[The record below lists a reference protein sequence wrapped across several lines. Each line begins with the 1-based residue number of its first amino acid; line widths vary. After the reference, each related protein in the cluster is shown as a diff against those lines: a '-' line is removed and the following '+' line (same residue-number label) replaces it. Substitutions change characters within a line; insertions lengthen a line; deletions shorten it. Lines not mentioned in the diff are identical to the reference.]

1 MKKLFIHSPIF
12 RLLSPM
18 FSGFII
24 YFLILLVNNNIEQ
37 LLEQFIGEELYFCV
51 ILSYTTQEFSRVL
64 IVLFKRVPK
73 LKKTLYNLIAQILL
87 SVLLCIGMVTL
98 FTQLYFTY
106 FVGYSIT
113 IEELYLFNSIYVF
126 ITLIYISLFISHQY
140 LYKINTERMTYEA
153 IAKEN
158 IEHDFVEFKRGINPN
173 LLIESFEALIVLIH
187 QNKELADDFI
197 DHLATIYRYILSSKK
212 QQLISVNE
220 EILVLEELEALF
232 NKLPYRTIN
241 LTKEIEQD
249 FLMVPGTLLYVLES
263 IVRNTIVS
271 NEIALE
277 VLIKE
282 NGNTIEISYKHKD
295 KLSTSFLT
303 NELKEM
309 SRVLQVYSDEALS
322 VNETENQRI
331 ITIPKLQIQ

>member
-1 MKKLFIHSPIF
+1 
-12 RLLSPM
+12 M

-51 ILSYTTQEFSRVL
+51 ILSYITQEFSRVL

-282 NGNTIEISYKHKD
+282 SGNTIEISYKHKD